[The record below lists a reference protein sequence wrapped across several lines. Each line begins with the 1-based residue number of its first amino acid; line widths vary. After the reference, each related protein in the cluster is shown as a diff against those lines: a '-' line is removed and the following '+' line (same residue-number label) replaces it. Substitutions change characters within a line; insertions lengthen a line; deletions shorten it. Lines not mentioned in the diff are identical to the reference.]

1 MNDPDPFA
9 SFMKMAAV
17 LYENYDNFDA
27 EVEAGNSAG
36 DLVLEFAEQALQK
49 AKYPLSK
56 KRKMNEEQAKY
67 GEIQLIFNLKN

>member
-36 DLVLEFAEQALQK
+36 DLVLEFAEH
-49 AKYPLSK
+49 SI
-56 KRKMNEEQAKY
+56 
-67 GEIQLIFNLKN
+67 G